1 MARRTNREGPPAPGL
16 AEPCWTWTGRVNALG
31 YGKVK
36 AGKVEKL
43 AHRVA
48 YELAC
53 GPVPKGEG
61 VLHRCDNPPCVNPA
75 HLFHGTD
82 ADNAADKA
90 AKGRCQ
96 PNAGERNGRAR
107 LVAEQ
112 VLDIRSAHDSG
123 RMTARDLAERNGRAR
138 LVAEQVL
145 DIRSAHDSGRMTARD
160 LAERYGVSTGAI
172 ESITRRK
179 NWRHLLQCYASGQP
193 MREACEGC
201 QRPDLCRG
209 DRGPAPTHPTAG
221 TGRNRTPP
229 NFGTS
234 SPAV

>member
-123 RMTARDLAERNGRAR
+123 RMTARDLAER
-138 LVAEQVL
+138 
-145 DIRSAHDSGRMTARD
+145 
-160 LAERYGVSTGAI
+160 YGVSTGAI